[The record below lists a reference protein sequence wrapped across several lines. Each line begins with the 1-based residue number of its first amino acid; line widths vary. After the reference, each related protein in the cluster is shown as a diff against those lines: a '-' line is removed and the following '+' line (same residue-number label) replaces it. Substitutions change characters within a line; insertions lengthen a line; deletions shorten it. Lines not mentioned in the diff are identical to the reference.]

1 MTRLEDFVKSPLAVV
16 CHDAGAANLIVEWL
30 KDYTGDLNVCML
42 GPAKIIWEKHFPD
55 RKLISCNR
63 AIKNSNSLLS
73 GTGWGDTEHFART
86 EAKRRNIKNI
96 AVIDHWSNYRER
108 FVIDGHEELPDVIIV
123 VDNYAYKQVKSLF
136 PSILVFQLPNNY
148 LQQEAKKAYSARQRE
163 CREPFENILII
174 GEPLREEI
182 SGINNYIEFDS
193 IDFLMNNLKKI
204 NVSENCI
211 NFNLRLHPSEPIDK
225 YDFLQKKFN
234 DLNIQ
239 FNINKNN
246 ELFEDIA
253 WADLVVGMN
262 SFALIVAL
270 TAEVSVMSILPP
282 ESVECILPYEE
293 IVHLREQ

>member
-1 MTRLEDFVKSPLAVV
+1 MNKLIETLESPLAVV
-16 CHDAGAANLIVEWL
+16 CHDVGAANLIVEWL
-30 KDYTGDLNVCML
+30 KDCHIDMKVCME
-42 GPAKIIWEKHFPD
+42 GPA
-55 RKLISCNR
+55 RKLWKRNFPNYELYPIESVMDD
-63 AIKNSNSLLS
+63 AVTLLS
-73 GTGWGDTEHFART
+73 GTGWGSFEFIART
-86 EAKRRNIKNI
+86 QAKRRNIKNI

-123 VDNYAYKQVKSLF
+123 ADNYAYKQVKSLF
-136 PSILVFQLPNNY
+136 PSILVIQLPNNY

-174 GEPLREEI
+174 AEPVREEI

-225 YDFLQKKFN
+225 YDFLQKKYN

-239 FNINKNN
+239 FNISKNN

-262 SFALIVAL
+262 SFALIIAL
-270 TAEVSVMSILPP
+270 TAEVPVMSILPP
-282 ESVECILPYEE
+282 ESAECILPYGE